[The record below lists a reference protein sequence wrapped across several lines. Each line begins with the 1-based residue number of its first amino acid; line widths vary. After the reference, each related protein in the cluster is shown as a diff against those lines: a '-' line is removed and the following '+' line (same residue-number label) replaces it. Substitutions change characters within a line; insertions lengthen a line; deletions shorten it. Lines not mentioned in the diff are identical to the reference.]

1 MNAVSPRTYKRR
13 SFSHMPAT
21 LPPWLAAD
29 SFGAGKTIAPAIAPN
44 PKREKP
50 AWRPMTDLERAAC
63 LALSPGNV
71 SYLPGSVPKRIGR
84 DLAAQAAEAEPR
96 ITDKQAA
103 MLWRQAWAYRRQ
115 ISDGAVLNEARRRHG
130 DATP

>member
-1 MNAVSPRTYKRR
+1 
-13 SFSHMPAT
+13 MPTT

-29 SFGAGKTIAPAIAPN
+29 SFGAGKTIDPVVPAPK

-50 AWRPMTDLERAAC
+50 VWRAMTGLERAAC

-84 DLAAQAAEAEPR
+84 NLAAQASEAEPR
-96 ITDKQAA
+96 ITDKQAS
-103 MLWRQAWAYRRQ
+103 MLWRQCWTYRRQ
-115 ISDGAVLNEARRRHG
+115 IADGAILSEARRRHG
-130 DATP
+130 DAKP

>member
-1 MNAVSPRTYKRR
+1 
-13 SFSHMPAT
+13 MPAT

-29 SFGAGKTIAPAIAPN
+29 SFGAGKTIALPAPK

-84 DLAAQAAEAEPR
+84 NLAAQAAKDDPQ

-103 MLWRQAWAYRRQ
+103 MLWRQCWAYRRQ
-115 ISDGAVLNEARRRHG
+115 IADGAVLSEAKRQHKEE
-130 DATP
+130 TT